1 MNSYDFSHES
11 HADRRDERPVALAPE
26 ADMANSGIADELDA
40 AFAENCGADARQSRH
55 WPADETHA
63 RAAVGK

>member
-1 MNSYDFSHES
+1 MSS
-11 HADRRDERPVALAPE
+11 PIK
-26 ADMANSGIADELDA
+26 IAVTGAAGAAGGRKLDA